1 MHGSAQVPGE
11 AHEQELQRLMDAYS
25 GTLMGVCIV
34 LLRDHH
40 QAQDVVQE
48 TFVKA
53 WRAGRLRPETEKA
66 WLIRVAVNACRDQL
80 RSRWFRFVDRSRP
93 MEELPIAAP
102 EEPDHAVLQQVMQLP
117 LRLREVVIL
126 HYWNELSADE
136 IASALRIDRA
146 TVYRRLA
153 SARKRLR
160 LELEEGGTR
169 HD

>member
-1 MHGSAQVPGE
+1 MQGSAQVPGD
-11 AHEQELQRLMDAYS
+11 AREQELLRLMDAYS

-40 QAQDVVQE
+40 LAQDVVQE

-53 WRAGRLRPETEKA
+53 WRAGRLRAETEKA
-66 WLIRVAVNACRDQL
+66 WLVRVAVNACRDQL
-80 RSRWFRFVDRSRP
+80 RSRWFRLVDRSKP
-93 MEELPIAAP
+93 IEELPIAAP
-102 EEPDHAVLQQVMQLP
+102 EAPDHGVLEQVMQLP
-117 LRLREVVIL
+117 LRLREVIMMY
-126 HYWNELSADE
+126 YWNELTADE

-146 TVYRRLA
+146 TVYRRLD

-160 LELEEGGTR
+160 LELEEGGNR